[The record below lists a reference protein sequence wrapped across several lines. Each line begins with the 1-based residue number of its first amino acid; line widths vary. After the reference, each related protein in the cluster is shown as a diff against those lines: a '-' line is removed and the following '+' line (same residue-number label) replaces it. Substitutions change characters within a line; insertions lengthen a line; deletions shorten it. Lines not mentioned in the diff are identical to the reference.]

1 MNKRKTN
8 TTNRNE
14 ALLQTPQ
21 VGADEN
27 ACNPRIPHS
36 YPRRVLLA
44 VSGLSPQI
52 VTETIYALTQT
63 SDAPWIPTEIHIL
76 TTTTGEQRARLSLF
90 SKDKNWF
97 AKLCS
102 EYDLPNIQFDASH
115 IHILRDSQG
124 LPLSDIR
131 SISDNSAAADAIT
144 AKVRE
149 LCADSRSAVH
159 VSIAGGRKSMG
170 FYVGYALSLYGRSQD
185 RLSHVLVS
193 DPYEHSLDFFYP
205 TRHSCVL
212 EARDGGMVD
221 TKDAIVTLADIPFV
235 SLRSGLPEELLHGD
249 ASFNETVEAAREALA
264 PPKLHINLHER
275 YVVAGRKTFKLAP
288 TAIAMLAVFAR
299 RKKAGLRA
307 VPAPNKEVPDPEWA
321 QWYLAEYRICSGG
334 EWASAEA
341 TQKTLSKGM
350 DGRWFSTTLT
360 RLHQSLRKALGPAA
374 THYCVQDG
382 GKHPRN
388 YSLQLDASAIQFID

>member
-8 TTNRNE
+8 PTSPNV
-14 ALLQTPQ
+14 APSQMSPLCID
-21 VGADEN
+21 AD

-63 SDAPWIPTEIHIL
+63 QGSPWFPTEIHIL
-76 TTTTGEQRARLSLF
+76 TTTAGEQRARLSLF

-97 AKLCS
+97 AKLCA
-102 EYDLPNIQFDASH
+102 EYDLPPIHFDADN
-115 IHILRDSQG
+115 IHILHGSQG
-124 LPLSDIR
+124 EPLEDNR
-131 SISDNSAAADAIT
+131 SVADNSAAADAIT

-149 LCADSRSAVH
+149 LCADPASAVH

-193 DPYEHSLDFFYP
+193 DPYEHNLDFFYP
-205 TRHSCVL
+205 TRQSCVL
-212 EARDGGMVD
+212 ETRDGGMVD
-221 TKDAIVTLADIPFV
+221 MKDAKVTLANIPFV
-235 SLRSGLPEELLHGD
+235 SLRSGLPQKLLHGN

-264 PPKLHINLHER
+264 PPKLQINLRER
-275 YVVAGRKTFKLAP
+275 YVVAGGKTLKLAP

-299 RKKAGLRA
+299 RTKAGQGA
-307 VPAPNKEVPDPEWA
+307 VPAPNKEVPDLEWA

-341 TQKTLSKGM
+341 TQRTLAKGIGWAM
-350 DGRWFSTTLT
+350 VFDCAYPTPPGTSQGVGPGRHKL
-360 RLHQSLRKALGPAA
+360 LRARWREKATPL
-374 THYCVQDG
+374 
-382 GKHPRN
+382 
-388 YSLQLDASAIQFID
+388 FIAVRCFGDSIH